1 METFAVHKVNDNLV
15 VSMNKLPGF
24 GKLGT
29 CVLRYK
35 GDNTLIE
42 VYYAGG
48 YYKRH
53 QGAKALK
60 EVEDQITRLAKNYA
74 TKRGMEGTIVRL
86 NYTSIIRGE
95 IEREHQI

>member
-1 METFAVHKVNDNLV
+1 MEVFTVHKVDDNLV

-35 GDNTLIE
+35 GDNTLID

-48 YYKRH
+48 FYKRRMSAEA
-53 QGAKALK
+53 AKK
-60 EVEDQITRLAKNYA
+60 VEDQITRLAKNYA
-74 TKRGMEGTIVRL
+74 TKRGMEGTIVRI

-95 IEREHQI
+95 MEREYQS